1 MTQKTEHPPATLT
14 VKLSNWFEA
23 SATGWGVVAVA
34 LIVLAL
40 LLAALLA
47 CAP

>member
-1 MTQKTEHPPATLT
+1 MTQKTENTPATLT
-14 VKLSNWFEA
+14 VKLSTWFEA

-40 LLAALLA
+40 LFSALAVRV
-47 CAP
+47 P